1 MRIVVLTQEDAFYI
15 PRILDLL
22 CAERRDIALV
32 AVVPGELQ
40 PSRVQRYLRLMGVRD
55 FVVQSANLVWHRV
68 LDGLGRVLPFGPSRS
83 VAGAARRAG
92 VRCEQVADVNA
103 PEFAHRLRAEGVE
116 LIVSIACPQR
126 IGAELLALPVRGA
139 INLHG
144 ALLPRYQGMLPS
156 FWVLAKG
163 ERETGVTVHWMD
175 EIIDHGDVLLQRV
188 MPILASDTVHSLV
201 LRSKVEVGRHLMVEA
216 IARIERGD
224 APRVPM
230 DLSQATR
237 FSFPDE
243 AARTEFRRR
252 GRRFI

>member
-1 MRIVVLTQEDAFYI
+1 MKIAVLTQEDAFYI

-22 CAERRDIALV
+22 LAERRDVVLV

-40 PSRVQRYLRLMGVRD
+40 PGHVQRYLRLMGVRD
-55 FVVQSANLVWHRV
+55 FVLQSANLVLHRALDV
-68 LDGLGRVLPFGPSRS
+68 LARVVRVGPSRS
-83 VAGAARRAG
+83 VVGAANRAG
-92 VRCEQVADVNA
+92 VRWQHVPKVNA
-103 PEFAHRLRAEGVE
+103 PAFLEQLRAEGVD
-116 LIVSIACPQR
+116 LVVSVACPQKLGR
-126 IGAELLALPVRGA
+126 ELLAIPAHGA

-175 EIIDHGDVLLQRV
+175 ESIDTGDVLLQKV
-188 MPILASDTVHSLV
+188 MPIEPGDTVHSLV
-201 LRSKVEVGRHLMVEA
+201 LRSKVEVGRYLLVEA

-230 DLSQATR
+230 DPAQASR
-237 FSFPDE
+237 FSFPDD
-243 AARTEFRRR
+243 AARDEFRGRK
-252 GRRFI
+252 RRFI